1 MIIFLPAV
9 GGSVGE
15 FNTTLFFIPWDLC
28 RPLFFYR
35 CAKACK
41 VAMGGGL
48 LTKAACKINA

>member
-28 RPLFFYR
+28 RPLLFYR

-41 VAMGGGL
+41 VATGGGL